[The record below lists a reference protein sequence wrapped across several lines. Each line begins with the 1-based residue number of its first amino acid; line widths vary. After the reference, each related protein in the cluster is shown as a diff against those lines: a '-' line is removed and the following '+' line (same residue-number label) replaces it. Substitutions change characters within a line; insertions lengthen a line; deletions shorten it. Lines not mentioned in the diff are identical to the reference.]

1 MHKTTQMYL
10 WMDGTK
16 VWWEA
21 DIPPSVGRVMG
32 GSIVWHKIIKI
43 AVDDELQLNQKK
55 KRLIHKTRQD
65 KTIRHGKQCE
75 MC

>member
-1 MHKTTQMYL
+1 MYL
-10 WMDGTK
+10 CVDGK

-32 GSIVWHKIIKI
+32 GSIVSHKFNHKIIKI

-55 KRLIHKTRQD
+55 KRSIHKTRQD